1 MRHHLPDETE
11 EISMFVKLLPFSEYL
26 GIEPFT
32 GLVFN
37 VGVCTVGHRDTLDQ
51 KWCVV
56 IPFCDFK
63 GGALVLHEVGLVLE
77 ARAGDVI
84 IFPSCD
90 ITHFNLHFEGMRVSL
105 VLHVDKHGQ
114 RWVVKRNEWTHVQT

>member
-1 MRHHLPDETE
+1 MRHHLPAETE
-11 EISMFVKLLPFSEYL
+11 EISMFVNHLPFSEYL

-37 VGVCTVGHRDTLDQ
+37 VGVCTTGHRDSLDQ
-51 KWCVV
+51 KFCVV
-56 IPFCDFK
+56 CPFLNFE
-63 GGALVLHEVGLVLE
+63 GGELVLHEAGLVLE
-77 ARAGDVI
+77 ARPGDVI

-90 ITHFNLHFEGMRVSL
+90 ITHFNLHFRGTRVSL

-114 RWVVKRNEWTHVQT
+114 RWVVHQNEWVHVQ

>member
-1 MRHHLPDETE
+1 
-11 EISMFVKLLPFSEYL
+11 MFVKLLPFSEYL

-37 VGVCTVGHRDTLDQ
+37 VGVCTTGHRDPLDK

-56 IPFCDFK
+56 IPLCDFE
-63 GGALVLHEVGLVLE
+63 GGALVLHEAGLVLDV
-77 ARAGDVI
+77 RAGDVI
-84 IFPSCD
+84 IFPSCE
-90 ITHFNLHFEGMRVSL
+90 ITHFNLHFRGTRVSL

-114 RWVVKRNEWTHVQT
+114 RWVVRRNEWAHVQ